1 MTYSIQP
8 PWREVDAVG
17 SHIDLSFNIQNGR
30 LCLPILRCATNGD
43 RRERT
48 ATRRAEPMSK
58 GLVRSNSKRPVA
70 RSAISGNVICRN
82 VETRSSWMLGS
93 TCYMEYTGQIAT

>member
-1 MTYSIQP
+1 
-8 PWREVDAVG
+8 
-17 SHIDLSFNIQNGR
+17 
-30 LCLPILRCATNGD
+30 
-43 RRERT
+43 
-48 ATRRAEPMSK
+48 
-58 GLVRSNSKRPVA
+58 VA